1 MDDIQKRADDKGWD
15 EKQDRR
21 MSDANRKI
29 EDGLGGEALAA
40 LHGLDVPP
48 DDEASCDVD
57 ETSETLRDKIITRLI
72 QIGGTISPRRDLPD
86 DVKQKWTAILPG
98 CYPSEAKS
106 VTLLRDLRLELDRRE
121 EIDPQSALSLIYG
134 AIGAVATM
142 IETYQR
148 RFCT

>member
-1 MDDIQKRADDKGWD
+1 
-15 EKQDRR
+15 
-21 MSDANRKI
+21 
-29 EDGLGGEALAA
+29 
-40 LHGLDVPP
+40 
-48 DDEASCDVD
+48 
-57 ETSETLRDKIITRLI
+57 
-72 QIGGTISPRRDLPD
+72 
-86 DVKQKWTAILPG
+86 VKQKWTAILPG

>member
-1 MDDIQKRADDKGWD
+1 MDDIQKGADDKGWD

-72 QIGGTISPRRDLPD
+72 QIGGTISRSRDLPD
-86 DVKQKWTAILPG
+86 GVKQKWAAILPG
-98 CYPSEAKS
+98 
-106 VTLLRDLRLELDRRE
+106 
-121 EIDPQSALSLIYG
+121 G
-134 AIGAVATM
+134 
-142 IETYQR
+142 
-148 RFCT
+148 